1 VDVVPDLVALVDPAV
16 VAGLLSA
23 AVASLAIALVRA
35 VSALIKVR
43 WSADAWLRLGAAAI
57 AVRQVAV
64 ASAGGLLGAELD
76 GESGAADDD
85 VGIGVPGAAEVAAL
99 VVGVEVGVVDGSSV
113 EVGAVDGSSAF
124 WQVCSACSSRLRS
137 LSRVRWAVT
146 SAFWSRVTAAT
157 RWLVPLECPGA
168 VVVLPVAVMVVDP
181 VDMDAFVADVAL
193 VVCAE
198 VAAVA
203 VPVVALLVVL
213 AVWLASSVARVCWST
228 ATAAASEV
236 TCCCSAVV
244 LRVAIVWPAVTLS
257 PTWTLT
263 ALTVPAIG
271 KDAVAWLTG
280 LSVPTE
286 VRAWLTVAVVT
297 SARRY
302 FGPELPLVATAT
314 PPPTASRVSPAMPP
328 VTIRRRCR
336 RARLDAGCLI
346 RLSGIGASG

>member
-1 VDVVPDLVALVDPAV
+1 
-16 VAGLLSA
+16 
-23 AVASLAIALVRA
+23 
-35 VSALIKVR
+35 
-43 WSADAWLRLGAAAI
+43 
-57 AVRQVAV
+57 
-64 ASAGGLLGAELD
+64 
-76 GESGAADDD
+76 
-85 VGIGVPGAAEVAAL
+85 
-99 VVGVEVGVVDGSSV
+99 
-113 EVGAVDGSSAF
+113 
-124 WQVCSACSSRLRS
+124 
-137 LSRVRWAVT
+137 
-146 SAFWSRVTAAT
+146 
-157 RWLVPLECPGA
+157 VPLECPGA
-168 VVVLPVAVMVVDP
+168 VAVLPVAVLPVAVMVVDP

-236 TCCCSAVV
+236 TCCRSAVV

-302 FGPELPLVATAT
+302 FGPELRAGGYRD
-314 PPPTASRVSPAMPP
+314 PTADGEQGEPCDAAGDDPATVS
-328 VTIRRRCR
+328 
-336 RARLDAGCLI
+336 
-346 RLSGIGASG
+346 